1 MKPEELNF
9 RIPGFEPL
17 FGLAELTFY
26 DEIFER
32 AIRETNERIER
43 GIIELYQGPIGT
55 NQPIGTH
62 HICLGTMPVQDAI
75 VKFGI
80 DRRRER

>member
-17 FGLAELTFY
+17 FGLAELAFY

-43 GIIELYQGPIGT
+43 GVVEVYMGPIGT
-55 NQPIGTH
+55 NQPIGTKH
-62 HICLGTMPVQDAI
+62 VCLGTMPVQDA
-75 VKFGI
+75 VLKFGI
-80 DRRRER
+80 DMGRKQ